1 MMWKLFFDN
10 NGVFQWASIAAM
22 IAFVVGCFSIYN
34 NYKTLKTQKELSLN
48 NFKGNVVSKARIE
61 WIQEVRK
68 KSVDFISICY
78 DLIMNIKSNN
88 YSKDKVLD
96 LKSQLKKNA
105 NLLILYFGPDKNK
118 NENNEFIIY
127 LITLLSNKI
136 VNENNYY
143 DGKHI
148 INLETELSVLM
159 DFLRIY
165 LKAEWKRANGE
176 LLDEKVQEYLEEH
189 KIYKDIK
196 EIYRSGFNS
205 HEECVDCFYN
215 KLKQEYNCD
224 D

>member
-88 YSKDKVLD
+88 YSKDKVVD

-148 INLETELSVLM
+148 INLEKELSVLM

-196 EIYRSGFNS
+196 AIYRSGFNS